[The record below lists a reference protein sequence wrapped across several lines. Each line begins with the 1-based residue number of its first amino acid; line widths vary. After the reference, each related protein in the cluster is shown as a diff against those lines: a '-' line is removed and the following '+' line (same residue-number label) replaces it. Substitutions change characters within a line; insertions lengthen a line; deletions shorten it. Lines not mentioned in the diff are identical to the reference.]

1 MPRPLLLSLACAL
14 AMVLPLA
21 GRAEVET
28 RFDVLLRGL
37 RVAEITLVARDD
49 GRAYAVAGQVRA
61 TGLVGA
67 VARVRFDL
75 QAEGLWESG
84 VPRPRRYVEDVDTG
98 RRASR
103 VELRF
108 ADGLPRIAWQD
119 PAPPPEAVPPAQARD
134 HADPLSALW
143 RLARGGARAEV
154 CGFTLPVYDGA
165 RRSELSVAPA
175 TAPAECS
182 GRYTRLAGFPP
193 EDMAERRD
201 FPFTAR
207 FTEVDGA
214 FVLTQVEA
222 TSLLGPIRIV
232 RRD

>member
-14 AMVLPLA
+14 AMSLPA
-21 GRAEVET
+21 TGRAEE
-28 RFDVLLRGL
+28 RSQFDVLLRSL

-49 GRAYAVAGQVRA
+49 GTAYALAGQVRS
-61 TGLVGA
+61 TGLLAA
-67 VARVRFDL
+67 VARVRFSM
-75 QAEGLWESG
+75 QAEGLWDG
-84 VPRPRRYVEDVDTG
+84 GMPRPLRYVEDIDTG
-98 RRASR
+98 RRATR
-103 VELRF
+103 VDMRF
-108 ADGLPRIAWQD
+108 HGGLPDVARQE
-119 PAPPPEAVPPAQARD
+119 PAPGPEAVPPAQARG

-143 RLARGGARAEV
+143 RLARGGAVSEI

-165 RRSELSVAPA
+165 RRSELSVDPA
-175 TAPAECS
+175 GGSASCR

-193 EDMAERRD
+193 EDLAERQR
-201 FPFTAR
+201 FPFTAH

-214 FVLTQVEA
+214 FVLTEVEA